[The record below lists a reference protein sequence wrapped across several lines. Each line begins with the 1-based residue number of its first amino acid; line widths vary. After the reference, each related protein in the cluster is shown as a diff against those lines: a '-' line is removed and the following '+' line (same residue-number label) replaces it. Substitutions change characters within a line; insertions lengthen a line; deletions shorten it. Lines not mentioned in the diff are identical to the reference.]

1 MPSEPIIPV
10 WLTVLNVAVA
20 SAWLVL
26 ALLAL
31 IMLFRERDTPT
42 IERALWAVVVVVV
55 PVVGAIAW
63 LIYVSVARSRR
74 SREGRDLRGRTTY

>member
-10 WLTVLNVAVA
+10 WLSVLNVAVT

-31 IMLFRERDTPT
+31 ITLFRERDTPT

-63 LIYVSVARSRR
+63 LIYVSVARPTR
-74 SREGRDLRGRTTY
+74 SSEGRDRRA